1 MPATYPYDP
10 DYAVSPGAILKER
23 MEVRGLSP
31 AELARRCGT
40 SETLVA
46 GILSGDTPIDSE
58 MARRLEGV
66 LDLDFRVWL
75 GIEADYRSHLARSV
89 NK

>member
-1 MPATYPYDP
+1 MPATYPYEP
-10 DYAVSPGAILKER
+10 DYAVSPGVILKER

-40 SETLVA
+40 SETLVS
-46 GILSGDTPIDSE
+46 GIISGDTPIDLE

-66 LDLDFRVWL
+66 FDL
-75 GIEADYRSHLARSV
+75 
-89 NK
+89 

>member
-10 DYAVSPGAILKER
+10 DYAVRPGAILEER

-40 SETLVA
+40 SETLVS
-46 GILSGDTPIDSE
+46 GILSGDTPIDPE

-66 LDLDFRVWL
+66 FDLDFKVWL
-75 GIEADYRSHLARSV
+75 DIEANYRSHLARSDE
-89 NK
+89 K